1 MLNVDSRNKALN
13 GKPLYDKVKAKKKK
27 KRMGIRFFL
36 LYTTVPPT
44 NSHISADFFL
54 KYLFVLWL

>member
-27 KRMGIRFFL
+27 KEWG
-36 LYTTVPPT
+36 
-44 NSHISADFFL
+44 
-54 KYLFVLWL
+54 